1 MAGYSP
7 NRTEGLRNDNP
18 TTPRRHVLPRA
29 IPNDD
34 AMSRYSDAR
43 AREILIAIFRA
54 AVNSADPFTVLPAH
68 LPQKPRGR
76 CVVVGAGKASA
87 RMAAALESAWPEV
100 ALTGVVATRFGHA
113 VPTAQIE
120 VIEAGHP
127 VPDANSEH
135 AARRILD
142 TVSGLGPDDLVIMLA
157 SGGGSATMAL
167 GADGITLADKANV
180 TRQLLACG
188 ATIHEINAVR
198 RYLSA
203 VKGGRLA
210 VAAAPA
216 RVVTLVI
223 SDVPGDDP
231 AEVASGPTVGAPP
244 DAERVRGIAKRY
256 RLDLPENVARYIAR
270 EQPLRPVMR
279 GEVQVIASAMMAL
292 RAAAECARS
301 FGLTP
306 LILGDAIE
314 GESRELGVVMAGIAK
329 SCALH
334 GTPAGPPTVLL
345 SGGETTVTL
354 PRGRGGRGGRN
365 QEFLLSLALALQG
378 QPDIWALAGDSDGI
392 DGTEDAAGAIIA
404 PDTLQRA
411 AGLQIDLQD
420 LLARHASYDGF
431 AALGD
436 LVVSGPTFTNVNDI
450 RAVLIG

>member
-1 MAGYSP
+1 MLLAVF
-7 NRTEGLRNDNP
+7 RT
-18 TTPRRHVLPRA
+18 
-29 IPNDD
+29 
-34 AMSRYSDAR
+34 
-43 AREILIAIFRA
+43 
-54 AVNSADPFTVLPAH
+54 AVSSADPFAVLPAH
-68 LPQKPRGR
+68 LPPKPRGR
-76 CVVVGAGKASA
+76 CIVVGAGKASA

-100 ALTGVVATRFGHA
+100 ALTGVVATRYGHV

-127 VPDANSEH
+127 VPDANSER

-142 TVSGLGPDDLVIMLA
+142 AVSALGPSDLVIMLA

-167 GADGITLADKANV
+167 GADGITLADKAKV

-188 ATIHEINAVR
+188 ATIHEINAMR

-210 VAAAPA
+210 AAAVPA

-244 DAERVRGIAKRY
+244 DAERVRDIVRRY
-256 RLDLPENVARYIAR
+256 RLDLPESVALYIAR
-270 EQPLRPVMR
+270 EQPLHPAAH
-279 GEVQVIASAMMAL
+279 GEVQVIASAMTAL
-292 RAAAECARS
+292 CAAAECARG

-314 GESRELGVVMAGIAK
+314 GESRELGIVMADIAK
-329 SCALH
+329 SCARH
-334 GTPAGPPTVLL
+334 RTPAAPPALLL

-354 PRGRGGRGGRN
+354 PRGSSGRGGRN

-392 DGTEDAAGAIIA
+392 DGTEDAAGAIVA

-411 AGLQIDLQD
+411 ARLQIDLRD